1 MVSQNVPQNAFCC
14 FAKQKGSF
22 RYFAKQAVL
31 AKRVL
36 QNTETVILFREKLN
50 KKRCSIQFSLISTNI
65 LIKKAQKVFIG
76 NLLLYVLER
85 KLSEA
90 VFACDKWS
98 PPTAGPQDRN
108 PISTGQLIPPALVSA
123 HHLKGATI

>member
-1 MVSQNVPQNAFCC
+1 M
-14 FAKQKGSF
+14 GSF

-36 QNTETVILFREKLN
+36 QNTETIILFREKLK

-90 VFACDKWS
+90 VFACDK
-98 PPTAGPQDRN
+98 
-108 PISTGQLIPPALVSA
+108 
-123 HHLKGATI
+123 